1 MRLNVTPGEFS
12 QIKKLELN
20 CDFGYGFDEAKWAGG
35 VAKII
40 NVCPEE
46 LPFYEKVYIK
56 VVDTVSERFSDEC

>member
-1 MRLNVTPGEFS
+1 MRLNVTADEFS
-12 QIKKLELN
+12 KINKLELN
-20 CDFGYGFDEAKWAGG
+20 CNLGYGFDEAKWAGW

-46 LPFYEKVYIK
+46 LPFFEEVYIK